1 MVDQLFSELPTA
13 GAWRLEGAAYEGH
26 EVVHFTVDD
35 QHIVLRG
42 FTVGVEERE
51 PWGIHYVIELDER
64 WHVRHA
70 IISDHAGTSQEL
82 RTDGNGS
89 WTVDGQHRAELD
101 SCLDL
106 DLEASVVTNTIPV
119 HRLALEIDQEG
130 ESKAV
135 YVRSDGLAVEQ
146 LDQTYRRL
154 PDVEEAFL
162 FDYRSPRFGYHDI
175 LRFGSDGLALDYPGI
190 GVRIPLR
197 G

>member
-13 GAWRLEGAAYEGH
+13 GAWRLEGAYEGH

-70 IISDHAGTSQEL
+70 IISDHPGTSLEPANRRQ
-82 RTDGNGS
+82 RF
-89 WTVDGQHRAELD
+89 VDRRRHRAELD
-101 SCLDL
+101 GCLDL

-119 HRLALEIDQEG
+119 QRLGLGVDQEG
-130 ESKAV
+130 QSKAV
-135 YVRSDGLAVEQ
+135 FVRSDGLAVEQ

-162 FDYRSPRFGYHDI
+162 FDYRSPRFGYHDT